1 MPARAKQQSS
11 TPESSHVPLL
21 CVLLAGRPTVCCLGS
36 SALSL
41 ASGALPTA
49 GSHSHITK
57 GTMHPLEYCSTEGT
71 ERWVKPESNH
81 GERSGRMP
89 APESVSPSPKRH
101 AAIPS
106 VQGEDRQTPPT
117 KPQHHA
123 HHHPPQS
130 HRRVPLLLVPQAR
143 RLGLWGFPPGP
154 LILSQPRSHR
164 GQRIPSQEARSGN
177 VGATRKATLSL
188 PCPAPPSPSPL
199 PTASCGIWDSR
210 ALTRANTTSPKRW
223 CLESRQADTQAK
235 NSAEASPRAPG
246 LPSQREHPTP
256 NARPSRGLHGL
267 LPNLCLYQWACC
279 RRRRRRCSRRHHG
292 VVNACEIA
300 ESPTKVVLA

>member
-1 MPARAKQQSS
+1 
-11 TPESSHVPLL
+11 
-21 CVLLAGRPTVCCLGS
+21 
-36 SALSL
+36 
-41 ASGALPTA
+41 
-49 GSHSHITK
+49 
-57 GTMHPLEYCSTEGT
+57 
-71 ERWVKPESNH
+71 
-81 GERSGRMP
+81 MP

-143 RLGLWGFPPGP
+143 RLGLWGPPPRASDPLTIAEPPRPEDPKPRGPKRQCGRHQESHSFSPLPCPPGP
-154 LILSQPRSHR
+154 L
-164 GQRIPSQEARSGN
+164 
-177 VGATRKATLSL
+177 
-188 PCPAPPSPSPL
+188 PL

-210 ALTRANTTSPKRW
+210 ALTRANTTSPNRW

-235 NSAEASPRAPG
+235 NSAEASPRAPR

-256 NARPSRGLHGL
+256 NARLRVACTDCCRSCVFISGL
-267 LPNLCLYQWACC
+267 LQKAAAAALQPSTSWRRQRMRNCRISDKGGLGVSEALPLGSTIPGGEVCVAAVCVRPTAVGPVLCVLCVL
-279 RRRRRRCSRRHHG
+279 SRMP
-292 VVNACEIA
+292 VATI
-300 ESPTKVVLA
+300 